1 MEVRLAQAVH
11 PWLVGHPGQVE
22 HRAQVGRLDLVE
34 HRARE
39 DRLDLVEHR
48 AQVGRLDLVERRLPR
63 DLRVLRRR
71 LDLQARLQHHD
82 HQGTRKDAS
91 EPCRGYVQYSRRPL
105 S

>member
-11 PWLVGHPGQVE
+11 PWLVGHPGQ
-22 HRAQVGRLDLVE
+22 
-34 HRARE
+34 
-39 DRLDLVEHR
+39 VEHR